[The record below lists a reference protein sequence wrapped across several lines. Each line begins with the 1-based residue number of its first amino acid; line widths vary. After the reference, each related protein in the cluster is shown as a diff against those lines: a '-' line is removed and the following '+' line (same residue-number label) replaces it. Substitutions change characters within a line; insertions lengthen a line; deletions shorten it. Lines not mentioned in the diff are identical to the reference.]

1 MGQDESKTGHR
12 ARLRGCFL
20 ADPAALSE
28 AELLELLLTYAIP
41 RQDVAPLALSL
52 VARFG
57 GLDAV
62 LAASVDDLVSIP
74 GIGRHSAALIRLAGR
89 LARLAS
95 SAQLRGQPEPESGEQ
110 PPLLEIEPTLGPLFD
125 QRPEPAR
132 PEMRTYAND
141 EIATALTFIPLA
153 AQFETFEDFHRYLQD
168 NLPYNS
174 ASTRQRRAHYIVE
187 RFFPEGR
194 LDVPLAHY
202 ASHCTSQA
210 DLKPAIFY
218 HALKAEPIAARVAE
232 ELVWPALPT
241 GRVEREDVREFVLRY
256 LPDIGPASQ
265 AKVLRALFNTYALL
279 SVAAEDDTALRF
291 QVRAGTLPGFLYV
304 LTAEFPEPGMY
315 AFESLEQGP
324 MRCWLLWDR
333 EWMRLQLYNLRDLGL
348 VSKIS
353 EIDAVRQFTLPHGQM
368 TTLRRYFEHPQR
380 DTMALREQPETR
392 FFLPHGACGRVTN

>member
-1 MGQDESKTGHR
+1 MGQDETKTGHR

-52 VARFG
+52 VTRFG

-62 LAASVDDLVSIP
+62 LAAPLDDLISVP
-74 GIGRHSAALIRLAGR
+74 GVGQHSAALIRLAGR

-95 SAQLRGQPEPESGEQ
+95 SAQFHGQPEPELAEQ
-110 PPLLEIEPTLGPLFD
+110 APLVEIEPTLGPLFD
-125 QRPEPAR
+125 RQPEPAR
-132 PEMRTYAND
+132 PEMRTYADD
-141 EIATALTFIPLA
+141 EIANALTFIPLA
-153 AQFETFEDFHRYLQD
+153 AQFETFGDFRRHLQD

-174 ASTRQRRAHYIVE
+174 ASTRQRRAGHIVE
-187 RFFPEGR
+187 RFLPEGR
-194 LDVPLAHY
+194 LAVPLAYY

-241 GRVEREDVREFVLRY
+241 GRVGREDVREFVLRC
-256 LPDIGPASQ
+256 LPDISLASQ
-265 AKVLRALFNTYALL
+265 NKVLRALFNTYALL
-279 SVAAEDDTALRF
+279 SVAAEDDMALRF
-291 QVRAGTLPGFLYV
+291 QVHAGTLPGFLYV

-315 AFESLEQGP
+315 AFESLDQGP
-324 MRCWLLWDR
+324 MRRWLLWDR

-353 EIDAVRQFTLPHGQM
+353 EIDAVRQFTLTHGQM

-380 DTMALREQPETR
+380 DTMALREQPETGFPGKR
-392 FFLPHGACGRVTN
+392 SDENPAS